1 MNFNNDRTLLSF
13 IILVDVY
20 CVVCI
25 GNLFTCSL
33 ATVSYTLVS
42 NSFSMLFTLSLI
54 PFLLV
59 S

>member
-20 CVVCI
+20 CV

-33 ATVSYTLVS
+33 AIQFLTPLLATHSACCL
-42 NSFSMLFTLSLI
+42 LFL
-54 PFLLV
+54 
-59 S
+59 

>member
-20 CVVCI
+20 CV